1 MRALTV
7 SLVLASAAGA
17 LALLAGTHAAAQS
30 YPSRPV
36 RIITAGA
43 GSGVDYVARMVAPGL
58 SPRLGQ
64 AVVVEN
70 RSSGLITVDT
80 VAKAPP
86 DGYTILVYGS
96 TVWITPLVQK
106 TPYDPLTDLAP
117 ITLIG
122 NLPLAIAVHPSMP
135 IFSVKDLI
143 AVAKARPG
151 SLNDGSLG
159 TGTAGHLGGELFK
172 AMAGVD
178 IVRVPYKS
186 GAQQLADLFA
196 GQVQLAFITAASA
209 APHVKAGKIRV
220 IAVTSA
226 RPSSLVPGVPPVA
239 ETLSGYEA
247 GARYVMFAPANTPAA
262 IIGRLNRESIQFL
275 KEPDTKDKLANAGVD
290 IVGSAPEELGGIM
303 KSEMARLAKLIKDAN
318 IQIQE

>member
-1 MRALTV
+1 M
-7 SLVLASAAGA
+7 
-17 LALLAGTHAAAQS
+17 
-30 YPSRPV
+30 
-36 RIITAGA
+36 
-43 GSGVDYVARMVAPGL
+43 
-58 SPRLGQ
+58 
-64 AVVVEN
+64 
-70 RSSGLITVDT
+70 
-80 VAKAPP
+80 
-86 DGYTILVYGS
+86 
-96 TVWITPLVQK
+96 VQK